1 MKKFVVFAG
10 LAVVAL
16 ASCSKTESVLNNPQ
30 QTGSAIT
37 FQPLAAVQTKST
49 PIKKY
54 ETTTGDFRVYG
65 WYQGNDKGATFAP
78 VNSNITLLPENY
90 TVYMNNVLCSYKGGN
105 VDDNKG
111 EGTWRSDENYY
122 WPKNGKITFSA
133 YYPADAKVAVDAIK
147 GITIADYEIN
157 DATKQVDLMYS
168 GRVFD
173 RVSSTETDDNETYDG
188 VDLVFNHA
196 LSAADFS
203 VKTAADYGTDAIKVY
218 SVKIVDACSK
228 GDFAEGYTT
237 GQKTDV
243 LETKWSNQSA
253 TVSYTVSGT
262 TVSPTETSAKIGETC
277 ILLPQTFSENIKVVV
292 SYGIKYKD
300 GDATK
305 YLQQTAEFPLKGTTD
320 TNNKEIYGW
329 EMGKWYHYTLTF
341 TLDTIYFAPS
351 VKDWVDVNVK
361 DFVVSR

>member
-54 ETTTGDFRVYG
+54 ETNTGDFRVYG
-65 WYQGNDKGATFAP
+65 WYQASDNFDPSQAY
-78 VNSNITLLPENY
+78 TL
-90 TVYMNNVLCSYKGGN
+90 YMNNVLCSYVAGD
-105 VDDNKG
+105 VDANEG
-111 EGTWRSDENYY
+111 EGTWRSTNNYY
-122 WPKNGKITFSA
+122 WPKNGKLTFSA
-133 YYPADAKVAVDAIK
+133 YYPANADVTVDAVTGIAIK
-147 GITIADYEIN
+147 DYTIAD
-157 DATKQVDLMYS
+157 ATNQVDLMYS
-168 GRVFD
+168 DRVFD
-173 RVSSTETDDNETYDG
+173 RVSSTQTDANKDYDG

-203 VKTAADYGTDAIKVY
+203 VKTAADYGTDAIKIK
-218 SVKIVDACSK
+218 SVEIVGALSK
-228 GDFAEGYTT
+228 GNFAEGYKT
-237 GQKTDV
+237 GKDESHV
-243 LETKWSNQSA
+243 AKWSNLSNVA
-253 TVSYTVSGT
+253 TYTVSA
-262 TVSPTETSAKIGETC
+262 TEVYPKYIEKKNDSDKDSEQIGATC
-277 ILLPQTFSENIKVVV
+277 ILLPQTFSDDIKVVV
-292 SYGIKYKD
+292 SYAIKYVD
-300 GDATK
+300 GTEDK
-305 YLQQTAEFPLKGTTD
+305 YLDQVAEFPLKGTTD

-351 VKDWVDVNVK
+351 VKDWVGVNVK

>member
-10 LAVVAL
+10 IAVVAL

-65 WYQGNDKGATFAP
+65 WYQASDNFDPSQAY
-78 VNSNITLLPENY
+78 TL
-90 TVYMNNVLCSYKGGN
+90 YMNNVLCSYVAGD
-105 VDDNKG
+105 VDAKEG
-111 EGTWRSDENYY
+111 EGTWRSTNNYY
-122 WPKNGKITFSA
+122 WPKNGKLTFSA
-133 YYPADAKVAVDAIK
+133 YYPANADVTVDAVTGIAIK
-147 GITIADYEIN
+147 DYTIAD
-157 DATKQVDLMYS
+157 ATNQVDLMYS
-168 GRVFD
+168 DRVFD
-173 RVSSTETDDNETYDG
+173 RVSSTQTDANKDYDG

-203 VKTAADYGTDAIKVY
+203 VKTAADYGAEAIKVY

-237 GQKTDV
+237 GQKTDT
-243 LETKWSNQSA
+243 LKTQWSNQSA
-253 TVSYTVSGT
+253 AVSYTVSGT
-262 TVSPTETSAKIGETC
+262 TVSPADTSAKIGETC

-300 GDATK
+300 GDATE
-305 YLQQTAEFPLKGTTD
+305 YLQQTAEFPLKGTND
-320 TNNKEIYGW
+320 TNNNLIEGW

>member
-1 MKKFVVFAG
+1 MFLVFIMKKFVVFAG
-10 LAVVAL
+10 IAVVAL
-16 ASCSKTESVLNNPQ
+16 ASCSKTECVLNNPQ

-49 PIKKY
+49 PIQKY
-54 ETTTGDFRVYG
+54 GTATGDFRVYG
-65 WYQGNDKGATFAP
+65 WYQASDNFDPSQAY
-78 VNSNITLLPENY
+78 TL
-90 TVYMNNVLCSYKGGN
+90 YMNNVLCGYKGGN

-147 GITIADYEIN
+147 GITIADYEIK

-168 GRVFD
+168 DRVFD
-173 RVSSTETDDNETYDG
+173 RVSSTETDVNETYDG

-228 GDFAEGYTT
+228 GNFAEGYTT

-243 LETKWSNQSA
+243 LETKWSDQTA
-253 TVSYTVSGT
+253 AVSYTVSGT
-262 TVSPTETSAKIGETC
+262 PVSPTKTSAKIGETC
-277 ILLPQTFSENIKVVV
+277 ILLPQTFSDDIKVVV
-292 SYGIKYKD
+292 SYAIKYVD
-300 GDATK
+300 GTEAK
-305 YLQQTAEFPLKGTTD
+305 YLDQVAEFPLKGTTD
-320 TNNKEIYGW
+320 TNNNVINGW

-361 DFVVSR
+361 DFVVSK

>member
-10 LAVVAL
+10 IAVVAL
-16 ASCSKTESVLNNPQ
+16 ASCSKTENVLNNPQ

-49 PIKKY
+49 PITKY
-54 ETTTGDFRVYG
+54 ETETGAFRVYG
-65 WYQGNDKGATFAP
+65 WYQASDNFDPSQAY
-78 VNSNITLLPENY
+78 TL
-90 TVYMNNVLCSYKGGN
+90 YMNNVLCSYVAGN
-105 VDDNKG
+105 VDDKDG
-111 EGTWRSDENYY
+111 EGTWRSTNNYY
-122 WPKNGKITFSA
+122 WPKNGKLTFSA
-133 YYPADAKVAVDAIK
+133 YYPANADVTVDAVTGISIK
-147 GITIADYEIN
+147 DYTIAD
-157 DATKQVDLMYS
+157 ATNQVDLMYS
-168 GRVFD
+168 DRVFD
-173 RVSSTETDDNETYDG
+173 RVSSTQTDDNKDYDG

-228 GDFAEGYTT
+228 GNFAEGYET
-237 GQKTDV
+237 GKD
-243 LETKWSNQSA
+243 ETHKAKWSDQSDVVA
-253 TVSYTVSGT
+253 YTVSA
-262 TVSPTETSAKIGETC
+262 TEVYPKYIKKNNDSDKDSEQIGATC

-292 SYGIKYKD
+292 TYGIKYVD
-300 GDATK
+300 GTDAK
-305 YLQQTAEFPLKGTTD
+305 YLDQVAEFPLKGTTD
-320 TNNKEIYGW
+320 TAGNDINGW

-361 DFVVSR
+361 DFVVSK

>member
-10 LAVVAL
+10 IAVVAL

-49 PIKKY
+49 PITKY

-65 WYQGNDKGATFAP
+65 WYQASDNFDPSQAY
-78 VNSNITLLPENY
+78 TL
-90 TVYMNNVLCSYKGGN
+90 YMNNVLCSYVAGN
-105 VDDNKG
+105 VDDKKG
-111 EGTWRSDENYY
+111 EGTWRSEENYY
-122 WPKNGKITFSA
+122 WPKNGKLTFSA
-133 YYPADAKVAVDAIK
+133 YYPADAHVSVDAIK
-147 GITIADYEIN
+147 GITIAGYEIK
-157 DATKQVDLMYS
+157 DATNQVDLMYS

-173 RVSSTETDDNETYDG
+173 RVSSTETDVNETYDG

-203 VKTAADYGTDAIKVY
+203 IKTAADYGTEAIKVY
-218 SVKIVDACSK
+218 SVKIVDAYSK
-228 GDFAEGYTT
+228 GNFAEGYTT

-243 LETKWSNQSA
+243 LETKWSEQSDA
-253 TVSYTVSGT
+253 VSYTVSGT

-305 YLQQTAEFPLKGTTD
+305 YLQQVAEFPLKGTTD
-320 TNNKEIYGW
+320 TKNNLIEGW
-329 EMGKWYHYTLTF
+329 EMGKWYRYTLTF

-351 VKDWVDVNVK
+351 VENWVDVKVK
-361 DFVVSR
+361 DFVVSK